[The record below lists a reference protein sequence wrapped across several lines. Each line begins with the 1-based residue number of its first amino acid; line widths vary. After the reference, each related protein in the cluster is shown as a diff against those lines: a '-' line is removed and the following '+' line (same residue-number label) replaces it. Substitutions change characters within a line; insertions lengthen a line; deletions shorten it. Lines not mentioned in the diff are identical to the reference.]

1 MSPVDVLLW
10 IVAAFAVLIL
20 LAVIAFLIVLVW
32 AAVVGLGRMRAD
44 DAESERQIF
53 KSGGER

>member
-10 IVAAFAVLIL
+10 IVAAFGALIL
-20 LAVIAFLIVLVW
+20 LAVIAFLVVLVW

-44 DAESERQIF
+44 ETESETRIYE
-53 KSGGER
+53 GRGDR